1 MDKIEDRKWARNIT
15 FNRFQTSSIQR
26 IGIICGVTFANVGIY
41 FINSLY
47 VTLIFTFTSLG
58 AAVPINL
65 NSLLFTYITYV
76 HVTLILNNS
85 IKLK

>member
-1 MDKIEDRKWARNIT
+1 
-15 FNRFQTSSIQR
+15 
-26 IGIICGVTFANVGIY
+26 
-41 FINSLY
+41 
-47 VTLIFTFTSLG
+47 LG